1 MAAKL
6 KDTKGKKYKL
16 SYKNE
21 SGELQDILVVAGKVL
36 VRELEH
42 SQLIT
47 GTVVAKTSDRFYALF
62 EFQRDTVLQV
72 WTLMENDVKK
82 VKFPEA
88 IEKLKIDCQIK
99 KVNEDLYILDPND
112 TATGKQW
119 FLKGHG
125 NFVNNNTL
133 G

>member
-6 KDTKGKKYKL
+6 KDTKGQKYKL
-16 SYKNE
+16 SYRKE
-21 SGELQDILVVAGKVL
+21 SGELQDIVVIAGKTL
-36 VRELEH
+36 VRELEF
-42 SQLIT
+42 SKLIT
-47 GTVVAKTSDRFYALF
+47 GSVVAKTGDRFHALF
-62 EFQRDTVLQV
+62 EFQRDTALQV

-88 IEKLKIDCQIK
+88 IEKFKINCQIK
-99 KVNEDLYILDPND
+99 KEFYEDLYILDPND

-125 NFVNNNTL
+125 CFVNNNTL
-133 G
+133 